1 MKSPL
6 RLTIHRKLWGLLLFF
21 LIVTAAG
28 ATTTYFG
35 SMRISRY
42 LDSNEVET
50 LRHTVALKN
59 NLNEIEQYLNDAAA
73 QREPALIAQAE
84 QIAREFDDHI
94 AAMINADPANKA
106 QYEKIQRSFHDYFA
120 ATSGVARQLLG
131 GEGFS
136 SSLLLSAEKVNTTLP
151 PLRQEVEKLIS
162 NKYTLFEGMLTLATG
177 TAKSIMRREILLTG
191 LVALIG
197 FALMFKT
204 IDSILK
210 PIDSLLNATKE
221 LGKGNLTI
229 RTPVISNDE
238 VGELAASFNDM
249 ADRLENERDKLEES
263 RRKLAQLLQER
274 EEMQK
279 EIVKNN
285 EELKR
290 ANALLQKADLAKSQF
305 LASMSHELRTP
316 LNAMI
321 NFTDQIIEDWEEL
334 RKNDDW
340 FAEARE
346 MLARVLG
353 SSRHLLDL
361 INELLDLAK
370 IEAGKMTLDLETAM
384 LGDIVRE
391 CVHSVSSLAKKKNL
405 PLITTFASEDTS
417 IICDRRKVKQVVI
430 NLLSNAIKFTD
441 HGEVRVGVD
450 VAPGG
455 YRIVVADTGIG
466 IPEEYHTRIWDR
478 FQQVDGSDN
487 RRHAGTGLGLNLVKE
502 LTEMHGGT
510 VELSST
516 PGNGTTFTV
525 CLPAKAVVA
534 GGEPAVAG

>member
-1 MKSPL
+1 MKSPI

-21 LIVTAAG
+21 IIIMAAG
-28 ATTTYFG
+28 VATTYLG

-59 NLNEIEQYLNDAAA
+59 NLNEIEQFLNDAAA
-73 QREPALIAQAE
+73 QSEPALIVQAE
-84 QIAREFDDHI
+84 QIAFEFDDHI
-94 AAMINADPANKA
+94 AAMTLADPVNKA
-106 QYEKIQRSFHDYFA
+106 QYEKIKSSFHDYFA
-120 ATSGVARQLLG
+120 AAKGGAKQLLG

-136 SSLLLSAEKVNTTLP
+136 LSVLLSAQKVNTTLP
-151 PLRQEVEKLIS
+151 VLREEVEKLIS
-162 NKYTLFEGMLTLATG
+162 NKYVLFERKLTLATG
-177 TAKSIMRREILLTG
+177 AAKSIVRREIFLTG
-191 LVALIG
+191 FIALIG
-197 FALMFKT
+197 FALVFKT

-221 LGKGNLTI
+221 LGKGNLAI
-229 RTPVISNDE
+229 RTRVISNDE

-263 RRKLAQLLQER
+263 RQKLALLLQER

-279 EIVKNN
+279 AIVKNN
-285 EELKR
+285 EELKH
-290 ANALLQKADLAKSQF
+290 ANALLQKADQAKSQF

-321 NFTDQIIEDWEEL
+321 NFTDQVIEDWEEL
-334 RKNDDW
+334 KQNDEW
-340 FAEARE
+340 FMEARE
-346 MLARVLG
+346 MLTRVLG

-370 IEAGKMTLDLETAM
+370 IEAGKMTLDLEKAD
-384 LGDIVRE
+384 LAAVVRE
-391 CVHSVSSLAKKKNL
+391 CVHSVSSLAQKKNL
-405 PLITTFASEDTS
+405 PLAADLSSGETP
-417 IICDRRKVKQVVI
+417 IICDRRKVKQIVI

-441 HGEVRVGVD
+441 RGEVRIGVTT
-450 VAPGG
+450 APGG
-455 YRIVVADTGIG
+455 YRINVTDTGIG

-478 FQQVDGSDN
+478 FQQVDSSDN
-487 RRHAGTGLGLNLVKE
+487 RKHAGTGLGLNLVKE

-510 VELSST
+510 VTLSSP

-525 CLPAKAVVA
+525 YLPAKAA
-534 GGEPAVAG
+534 GGGSAKA

>member
-21 LIVTAAG
+21 LVFMAAG
-28 ATTTYFG
+28 AATTYLG
-35 SMRISRY
+35 TMRISRY

-73 QREPALIAQAE
+73 QREPALIGQAK
-84 QIAREFDDHI
+84 QIALEFDDHI
-94 AAMINADPANKA
+94 TVMINADPVNKA
-106 QYEKIQRSFHDYFA
+106 QYEKIKTSFHEYFVA
-120 ATSGVARQLLG
+120 ASGGAMQLLR

-151 PLRQEVEKLIS
+151 PLREDVEKLIS
-162 NKYTLFEGMLTLATG
+162 NKYVLFERMLTLATG
-177 TAKSIMRREILLTG
+177 TAKSIVRREILLTG
-191 LVALIG
+191 FIALIG

-221 LGKGNLTI
+221 LGRGNLTI

-249 ADRLENERDKLEES
+249 ADRLKNERDKLEES
-263 RRKLAQLLQER
+263 RQKLAQLLQER

-285 EELKR
+285 EDLKL

-334 RKNDDW
+334 KNNDEW
-340 FAEARE
+340 FTEARE
-346 MLARVLG
+346 MLTRVLG
-353 SSRHLLDL
+353 SSRHLLEM

-370 IEAGKMTLDLETAM
+370 IEAGKMTLDLEEAD
-384 LGDIVRE
+384 LAGLVRE
-391 CVHSVSSLAKKKNL
+391 CVLSVSSLAKKKNIQV
-405 PLITTFASEDTS
+405 ITSFPNGETL

-430 NLLSNAIKFTD
+430 NLLGNAIKFTD
-441 HGEVRVGVD
+441 HGEVRVSVA
-450 VAPGG
+450 VAPEG
-455 YRIVVADTGIG
+455 YRIIVSDTGIG
-466 IPEEYHTRIWDR
+466 IPEEYHARIWDR

-487 RRHAGTGLGLNLVKE
+487 RKHAGTGLGLNLVKE

-510 VELSST
+510 VELSSL
-516 PGNGTTFTV
+516 PGDGATFTV
-525 CLPAKAVVA
+525 YLPAKAVGGKSVVA
-534 GGEPAVAG
+534 G